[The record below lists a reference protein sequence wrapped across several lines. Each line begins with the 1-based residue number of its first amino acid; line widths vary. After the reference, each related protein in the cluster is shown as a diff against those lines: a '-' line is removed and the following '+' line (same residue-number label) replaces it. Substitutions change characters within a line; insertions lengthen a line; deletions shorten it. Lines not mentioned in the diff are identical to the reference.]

1 MQEATVSSKG
11 QIVIPKNLRDDLGIK
26 EGQKVIIEEV
36 GGTLVVVP
44 VPKDPVK
51 AMKGLIA
58 QDVTKKSST
67 ELVRE
72 LRKDWQ

>member
-11 QIVIPKNLRDDLGIK
+11 QIVIPKSLRDGLGIK

-51 AMKGLIA
+51 AMKGLVA
-58 QDVTKKSST
+58 QNVTKKSST

-72 LRKDWQ
+72 LRKGWQ